1 MRIFGFIPVRLAAS
15 RFPRKPLKKIK
26 NRTMLEHVYERANL
40 YKKWN
45 TLYVTTC
52 DKEIISFCEKKKY
65 PSIMTSKKH
74 KRCLDRVYEAA
85 MKQKRKPRDNDVI
98 VCVQGDEPMLRP
110 QMIAAVVNTLKKKRS
125 AQASLLAI
133 NILTKKDFLN
143 PDTVKVV
150 ADLKGEVLY
159 TSRSPIPYS
168 KNFSIKNN
176 PKRIGGIFAF
186 RYSFLKKYYSLR
198 PSPLENFESC
208 DTNRLCD
215 NGGGMYIAPVK
226 YTDYFSVDS
235 PKDLIKVKSNIVKT
249 SIWKKYKF

>member
-1 MRIFGFIPVRLAAS
+1 
-15 RFPRKPLKKIK
+15 
-26 NRTMLEHVYERANL
+26 
-40 YKKWN
+40 
-45 TLYVTTC
+45 
-52 DKEIISFCEKKKY
+52 
-65 PSIMTSKKH
+65 MTSKKH

-85 MKQKRKPRDNDVI
+85 KKQKRKPRDNDVI

-110 QMIAAVVNTLKKKRS
+110 QMIAAVVNTLKKRS

-159 TSRSPIPYS
+159 ISRSPIPYS

-186 RYSFLKKYYSLR
+186 RYSFLK
-198 PSPLENFESC
+198 
-208 DTNRLCD
+208 
-215 NGGGMYIAPVK
+215 
-226 YTDYFSVDS
+226 
-235 PKDLIKVKSNIVKT
+235 NIT
-249 SIWKKYKF
+249 HLDHHH